1 MVHRRPKGRAATRHN
16 SHSDSRA
23 RASNNDNERSQRGN
37 PFDPFDPFDLGS
49 DFVFAPN
56 DLAASKRGTLGYAS
70 TDVLVRYDTIETHSD
85 MLIRFENKCNSNPPF
100 SVPPSRVRAPR
111 HPWFVSHSPGRAVV
125 SRATFI
131 AGRTWRNYPA
141 AKSAPPTRIPHARVC
156 VCVCMCVCVCVCA
169 RASCTTRPCPP
180 HGRRDHLKKQKRG
193 KKMMRCA
200 RETETVES
208 FQRERERLS
217 VSLSSLSST
226 TTIHF

>member
-111 HPWFVSHSPGRAVV
+111 HPWFVSHSPGREVV

-156 VCVCMCVCVCVCA
+156 VCVCVRALLA
-169 RASCTTRPCPP
+169 RHVRVRP
-180 HGRRDHLKKQKRG
+180 
-193 KKMMRCA
+193 
-200 RETETVES
+200 TVAG
-208 FQRERERLS
+208 
-217 VSLSSLSST
+217 
-226 TTIHF
+226 TI